1 MATKKTYTIGEDS
14 RRLLDALDTYQVFV
28 GEFLDALVQIY
39 GEESGNKFYQEH
51 RDTLDAVER
60 IIMEYLR
67 IQFTTQG
74 MGTGKTE
81 ITI

>member
-1 MATKKTYTIGEDS
+1 MATKKPYTIGEDS
-14 RRLLDALDTYQVFV
+14 RRLLDTLDAYQAFI

-39 GEESGNKFYQEH
+39 GEESGHKFYDEH

-60 IIMEYLR
+60 IIMDYLR
-67 IQFTTQG
+67 IQFTQE
-74 MGTGKTE
+74 MATGKTE